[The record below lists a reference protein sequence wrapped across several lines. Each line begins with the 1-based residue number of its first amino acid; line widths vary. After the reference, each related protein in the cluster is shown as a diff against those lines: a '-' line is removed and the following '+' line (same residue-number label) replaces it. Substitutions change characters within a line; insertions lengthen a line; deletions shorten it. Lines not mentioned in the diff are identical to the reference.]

1 MNLKVAGFYSLLK
14 VQQKFDTMMLESL
27 YLKKFRLKENILQIT
42 FRYIFWTVNWKKLKK
57 TKHENEMILQFP
69 S

>member
-14 VQQKFDTMMLESL
+14 VQQKFDTMMLELL

-42 FRYIFWTVNWKKLKK
+42 FRYIF
-57 TKHENEMILQFP
+57 
-69 S
+69 